1 MSVQYKSASFLVY
14 VSCGMVL
21 MENSPKHGGI
31 HGVGGKTDEGDFEG
45 PLGARGY
52 AQATLIREVNEELGV
67 DLSPFGLHSIL
78 RREVYHDGVVW
89 TETYFRVASP
99 VDGIEAIGRDAVVWV
114 PIFGTE
120 PDSCATEAGRQV
132 LGLAKEIMRV

>member
-1 MSVQYKSASFLVY
+1 MTVQHKSASFLVY

-21 MENSPKHGGI
+21 MENSSKHGGI
-31 HGVGGKTDEGDFEG
+31 HGIGGKTDEEDFEG
-45 PLGARGY
+45 PLGACNY
-52 AQATLIREVNEELGV
+52 AQTTLIREANEELGV
-67 DLSPFGLHSIL
+67 DLSPYGLHSIL

-99 VDGIEAIGRDAVVWV
+99 VDSIEIIDRDTAVWV

-132 LGLAKEIMRV
+132 LGLAKGIMRA

>member
-1 MSVQYKSASFLVY
+1 MSVQRESASFLVY

-31 HGVGGKTDEGDFEG
+31 HGIGGKTDEEDFEG
-45 PLGARGY
+45 PLGACSY
-52 AQATLIREVNEELGV
+52 AQTTLIREVNEELGV
-67 DLSPFGLHSIL
+67 DLSPYGLHSIH

-99 VDGIEAIGRDAVVWV
+99 VDSIEAIDRDAAVWV

-132 LGLAKEIMRV
+132 LGLAKEIMRA